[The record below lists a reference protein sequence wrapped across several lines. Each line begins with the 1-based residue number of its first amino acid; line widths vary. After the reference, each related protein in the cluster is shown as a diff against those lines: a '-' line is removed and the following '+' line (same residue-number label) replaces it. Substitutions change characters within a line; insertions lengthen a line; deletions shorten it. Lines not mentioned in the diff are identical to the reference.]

1 MVTKKEEYVDL
12 QSHDHALAYALL
24 GTGRVRIT
32 AECWFWTGPRIAGHG
47 VLWIRGIMWK
57 AHEAAMVLFKG
68 GLTTPRGQHVCQV
81 CGNLSCIAPKH
92 IFYADRGEAKPSPFR
107 LLNKYELAEIVKAF
121 RSGCYNPVTL
131 ATEYGVSE
139 WKIRQAV
146 NGHPGSWSNGR
157 RLAKASGN
165 TDRRD

>member
-1 MVTKKEEYVDL
+1 MENTYVDK
-12 QSHDHALAYALL
+12 SNHALAFALL

-32 AECWFWTGPRIAGHG
+32 ADCWFWTGPRIAGHG
-47 VLWIRGIMWK
+47 VFWIGGIMWK

-68 GLTTPRGQHVCQV
+68 GLKHPRGQHVCQV

-92 IFYADRGEAKPSPFR
+92 IFYADRIEAKPNPFR
-107 LLNKYELAEIVKAF
+107 QLNKYEIAEIVKGF
-121 RSGCYNPVTL
+121 RAGIHNPV
-131 ATEYGVSE
+131 AMAQAYGVSE

-146 NGHPGSWSNGR
+146 TGHPGSWANAR
-157 RLAKASGN
+157 RFVACSGN